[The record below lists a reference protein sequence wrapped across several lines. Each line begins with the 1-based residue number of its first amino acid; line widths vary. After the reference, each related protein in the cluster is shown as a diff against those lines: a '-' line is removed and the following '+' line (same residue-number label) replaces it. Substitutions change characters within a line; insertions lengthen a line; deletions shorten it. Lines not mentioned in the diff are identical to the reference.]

1 MQAKGVASMDLD
13 AISGNLY
20 VGILRARAV
29 NACKYVGANIRGALG
44 KDDARAGGL
53 NGNVPRIAGH
63 VPVELVV
70 VLEETQRIGN
80 RIFDGDFPRGIVGIR
95 NINFQ
100 LAVMALAAAFV
111 LKRAAAAV
119 QDAFYVEKQR
129 VIQPLRRN
137 ILDRN
142 RSIKAVPRTS
152 DKVRLNGFSDIDRT
166 VRRDDDFSLKSFDE
180 QFARAESRSGRKNKS
195 KNERDC

>member
-29 NACKYVGANIRGALG
+29 GTCKYVGANIRGALG
-44 KDDARAGGL
+44 KGDAGAGGL

-80 RIFDGDFPRGIVGIR
+80 PISDGDFQRGLLGIR

-100 LAVMALAAAFV
+100 LEDMAHAPASL
-111 LKRAAAAV
+111 
-119 QDAFYVEKQR
+119 
-129 VIQPLRRN
+129 
-137 ILDRN
+137 
-142 RSIKAVPRTS
+142 
-152 DKVRLNGFSDIDRT
+152 LNHTD
-166 VRRDDDFSLKSFDE
+166 
-180 QFARAESRSGRKNKS
+180 
-195 KNERDC
+195 